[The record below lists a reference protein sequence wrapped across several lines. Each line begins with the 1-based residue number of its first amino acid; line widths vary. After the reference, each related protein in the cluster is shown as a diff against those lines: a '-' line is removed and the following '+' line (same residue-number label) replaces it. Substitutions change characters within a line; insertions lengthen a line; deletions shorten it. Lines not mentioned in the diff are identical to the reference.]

1 MLVLLVQGRIQAR
14 ERIKSGRI
22 TPIQRCLRDLR
33 LIIPHIDNFFLLSST
48 SYNKQDFLG
57 FIKLYQIENR
67 REIIRFYLPGVN
79 ESLGGIQNSEEERL
93 DGENLGEGGEEEKK
107 AVSIQKRK

>member
-1 MLVLLVQGRIQAR
+1 M
-14 ERIKSGRI
+14 
-22 TPIQRCLRDLR
+22 
-33 LIIPHIDNFFLLSST
+33 
-48 SYNKQDFLG
+48 
-57 FIKLYQIENR
+57 
-67 REIIRFYLPGVN
+67 PGVN